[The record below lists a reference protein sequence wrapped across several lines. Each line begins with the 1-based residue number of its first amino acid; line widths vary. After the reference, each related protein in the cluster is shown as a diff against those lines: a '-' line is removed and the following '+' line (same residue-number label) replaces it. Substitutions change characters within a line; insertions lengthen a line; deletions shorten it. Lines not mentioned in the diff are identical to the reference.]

1 MAPPRTRT
9 SRSPWHPHPPQPW
22 ELGNSGVR
30 EAPPR
35 PPPPAPSPAS
45 LRDLFRWLDALD
57 LHGDDRLSPPHA
69 DFRAGFARAFAD
81 GVLAAE
87 VVHKALA
94 RQRVRIGRFPI
105 LEHSNG
111 RTKMRANWRSLEA
124 MVLSGSL
131 GITLAA
137 DIIEGLVSGDE
148 GVAETVLLDVK
159 AAAEGQRNASPASAR
174 RRAAAHD
181 RRAHEL
187 SAALRAWRR
196 DRRRQAQRTRKS
208 VQDAWR

>member
-1 MAPPRTRT
+1 
-9 SRSPWHPHPPQPW
+9 
-22 ELGNSGVR
+22 
-30 EAPPR
+30 
-35 PPPPAPSPAS
+35 
-45 LRDLFRWLDALD
+45 
-57 LHGDDRLSPPHA
+57 
-69 DFRAGFARAFAD
+69 
-81 GVLAAE
+81 
-87 VVHKALA
+87 
-94 RQRVRIGRFPI
+94 
-105 LEHSNG
+105 
-111 RTKMRANWRSLEA
+111 

-187 SAALRAWRR
+187 SGALRAWRR